1 MKEKTT
7 ENLEV
12 FYDPSINIQIDPS
25 LIDKTLVEESAPVEP
40 QPPSFNTPKNKKKPL
55 IILIILVAILISVAS
70 VSYAMMT
77 KKGDNP
83 KNEPPITDNTQTD
96 KETTHNE
103 KENKYE
109 TIKLAD
115 LSKSFNSLSIVKKYN
130 TTEGY
135 SLSSA
140 VRENA
145 LIIIIKTDTET
156 EIAFELKDNI
166 LTKTTTSDDLTSV
179 MMFVHLET
187 AKAVLDGFN
196 ETEAIATLSDSSA
209 STMNL
214 EKNGSQMTSNNEE
227 ITLQLAL
234 NKKIT
239 LIDLKNE
246 YVTTKDL
253 EQFTETLKGTGSLNG
268 HSGHIYYYYN
278 YDLNTPEI
286 PAKATL
292 LIAEPKNFT
301 SLTYNSLLSFI
312 KVIYNETEVNNFK
325 TLYPSIQEGTFGKY
339 TFAINP
345 ANESYNSYYNKD
357 YVVLEVKFIK

>member
-1 MKEKTT
+1 MKEKNT

-12 FYDPSINIQIDPS
+12 FYDPSINIQIDQA
-25 LIDKTLVEESAPVEP
+25 LIEKSAPVEP
-40 QPPSFNTPKNKKKPL
+40 QSPAFNAPKNKKKPL
-55 IILIILVAILISVAS
+55 VILIILIVILISAIS

-77 KKGDNP
+77 KKDDTP
-83 KNEPPITDNTQTD
+83 KNEPPINNNIPTEIDQTPDENT
-96 KETTHNE
+96 
-103 KENKYE
+103 NKY
-109 TIKLAD
+109 TPIKLAD
-115 LSKSFNSLSIVKKYN
+115 LSKAFNNLSAVKQYN
-130 TTEGY
+130 TREGY

-140 VRENA
+140 VRDNS
-145 LIIIIKTDTET
+145 LVIITKTDTET
-156 EIAFELKDNI
+156 EIAFELKDDI
-166 LTKTTTSDDLTSV
+166 LTRTTTKDDLTSV
-179 MMFVHLET
+179 MMFIHLET
-187 AKAVLDGFN
+187 AKAVLDGLDEN
-196 ETEAIATLSDSSA
+196 EAITVLSDSSA
-209 STMNL
+209 STMTI
-214 EKNGSQMTSNNEE
+214 EKNGGAMTSANDE

-253 EQFTETLKGTGSLNG
+253 EQYTEILKGTGTFNG

-286 PAKATL
+286 PAVSTL

-312 KVIYNETEVNNFK
+312 KVIYDDTEANNFK

-339 TFAINP
+339 TVSINP

-357 YVVLEVKFIK
+357 YVVLEIKFIK